1 MKKFANAQPEANV
14 HFKTLFFST
23 QKAVITVCVCGGGG
37 GGGGGGRRVWV
48 LISTAYWD
56 LFFNSV
62 TQESVEIPS
71 RKHAYIILTPLN
83 PTFM

>member
-23 QKAVITVCVCGGGG
+23 QKAVITVC
-37 GGGGGGRRVWV
+37 GGREEGLGANKHCLLRLV
-48 LISTAYWD
+48 S
-56 LFFNSV
+56 NSV

-83 PTFM
+83 PTFI